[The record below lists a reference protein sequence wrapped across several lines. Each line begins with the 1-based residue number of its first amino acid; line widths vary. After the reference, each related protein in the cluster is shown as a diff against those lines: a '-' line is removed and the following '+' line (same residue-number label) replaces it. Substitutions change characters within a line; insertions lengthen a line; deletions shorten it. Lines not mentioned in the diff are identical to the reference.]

1 MMEYYPFGLLGQQNF
16 EWGCLPMPAGPQGG
30 NISCLETRVAAVS
43 AGSRHKAL
51 SWELLKLMS
60 YDPQVQGTL
69 YEGAEGTAVLHIDNW
84 NRSQYT
90 QAAAELRL
98 DAELLDSVMGK
109 AVELPKYETYRQTL
123 AIASARLDDVFY
135 GDADVSATL
144 MALQREVLA
153 YLKK

>member
-1 MMEYYPFGLLGQQNF
+1 M
-16 EWGCLPMPAGPQGG
+16 
-30 NISCLETRVAAVS
+30 
-43 AGSRHKAL
+43 
-51 SWELLKLMS
+51 
-60 YDPQVQGTL
+60 
-69 YEGAEGTAVLHIDNW
+69 LHIDNW